1 MTKKKR
7 PKATLDRPVHIKFP
21 SSLYNAIKAAADA
34 DRRPLTHWIRLQLE
48 KALETDGPRLAVLPK
63 LPPRKC

>member
-7 PKATLDRPVHIKFP
+7 PKGSTATLTRPLHIKFP
-21 SSLYNAIKAAADA
+21 PSLYDAIKAAADA

-48 KALETDGPRLAVLPK
+48 KAVEGMK
-63 LPPRKC
+63 

>member
-7 PKATLDRPVHIKFP
+7 PKATLTRPLHIKFP
-21 SSLYNAIKAAADA
+21 PSLYDAIKAAADA

-48 KALETDGPRLAVLPK
+48 KALEGMK
-63 LPPRKC
+63 